1 MSKINERKSEISWE
15 NKNAKS
21 FSWCG
26 EMVCHMLSL
35 RLIYTIKRFTIKNL
49 IGNLLMVDLL
59 EFINNYRFY
68 DEKID
73 KNQVLAK
80 KNKYVLNINFK

>member
-1 MSKINERKSEISWE
+1 
-15 NKNAKS
+15 
-21 FSWCG
+21 
-26 EMVCHMLSL
+26 
-35 RLIYTIKRFTIKNL
+35 
-49 IGNLLMVDLL
+49 MVDLL

-80 KNKYVLNINFK
+80 KNKFVLNINFK